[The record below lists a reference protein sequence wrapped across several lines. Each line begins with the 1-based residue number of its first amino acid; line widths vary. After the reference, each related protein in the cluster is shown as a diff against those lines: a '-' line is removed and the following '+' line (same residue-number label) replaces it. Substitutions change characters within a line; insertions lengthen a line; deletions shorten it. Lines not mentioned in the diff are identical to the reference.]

1 MARCAQRVTLPVPV
15 DRDSSLLAAIIDSPP
30 APPPAATAGPCR
42 PAPDAFRVNTPAIAT
57 PLHTLLKVVAI
68 VNGDDPQTR
77 QLLDHVAVEQYQ
89 IEVNDRFDR
98 DVSEDAEA
106 GASVLGLAG
115 DVRWRRGSR

>member
-1 MARCAQRVTLPVPV
+1 MVS
-15 DRDSSLLAAIIDSPP
+15 DHWSPITGRRSP
-30 APPPAATAGPCR
+30 AT
-42 PAPDAFRVNTPAIAT
+42 
-57 PLHTLLKVVAI
+57 
-68 VNGDDPQTR
+68 GDDPQTR

>member
-1 MARCAQRVTLPVPV
+1 VVS
-15 DRDSSLLAAIIDSPP
+15 DHWSPITGRRSP
-30 APPPAATAGPCR
+30 ATG
-42 PAPDAFRVNTPAIAT
+42 N
-57 PLHTLLKVVAI
+57 
-68 VNGDDPQTR
+68 DPQTR

-106 GASVLGLAG
+106 GASVLGLSG